1 MSPFLAEIVGTA
13 LLILIGGGVV
23 ANDILKKTLGHGGGW
38 MTITTA
44 WAFGV
49 FIGVVVAGQYSGAHL
64 NPAVTLGLAVAIPLV

>member
-1 MSPFLAEIVGTA
+1 MSPFLAEILGTA

-44 WAFGV
+44 WRDGWRFV
-49 FIGVVVAGQYSGAHL
+49 SL
-64 NPAVTLGLAVAIPLV
+64 CSL